1 MTQRKQYLLDRKFQ
15 LRTTFSMVGSMLA
28 AAVIIVA
35 VIGTIMTVNNRRLRN
50 VMIINENI
58 VNSLMTF
65 SQRGTDPGEAAAVKT
80 VSRLHEQNVRNIQR
94 IIRHNTWMLY
104 GIIGIF
110 IVTGAGIFFVLI
122 RKTHHISGPVYVMS
136 NYIKDI
142 LAGKEPHTR
151 QLRKNDELKE
161 FHSLLCRLIEQTRS
175 EKGE

>member
-35 VIGTIMTVNNRRLRN
+35 VIGAIMTVNNRRLRN

-65 SQRGTDPGEAAAVKT
+65 SQQGTDPGEASAVKT

-142 LAGKEPHTR
+142 LEGKEPHTR

-161 FHSLLCRLIEQTRS
+161 FHSLLCRLIERTR
-175 EKGE
+175 GGGGG